1 MVTVRWDQKH
11 TNHLK
16 NHYESKQSE
25 VNRRVHF
32 KQNVPQSRI
41 YNLSTISTNPVD
53 ESHRWNNDDEF
64 EPLTATRATA

>member
-1 MVTVRWDQKH
+1 MVTVRWYQKH

-25 VNRRVHF
+25 GNRRVHF